1 MGNLE
6 IVQGSLKWLLKLS
19 LIAGL
24 VLSTVGILSVYPV
37 IAHNCKLSF
46 AVTLSPSSETIP
58 RGSNFRFT
66 IFTSGPECLTG
77 THVGLFPSISPIVT
91 NGPSFRTTSYAIPLY
106 DSPLLVG
113 NASLSTPT
121 GSYTFTVTAK
131 GQQAPLI
138 GVAESGTATL
148 IVT

>member
-1 MGNLE
+1 MKFARGF
-6 IVQGSLKWLLKLS
+6 IGWLLRFSVL
-19 LIAGL
+19 AGL

-37 IAHNCKLSF
+37 TAHKCQLSF
-46 AVTLSPSSETIP
+46 SVALSPSSETIP

-66 IFTSGPECLTG
+66 IFTSGPQCLTG
-77 THVGLFPSISPIVT
+77 THVGLFPSISPSVT

-106 DSPLLVG
+106 DSPWLVG

-121 GSYTFTVTAK
+121 GTYTFTVTAR
-131 GQQAPLI
+131 GQQAPLVGI
-138 GVAESGTATL
+138 SESGSTTL

>member
-1 MGNLE
+1 MKFAAGP
-6 IVQGSLKWLLKLS
+6 IRWFLKFS

-24 VLSTVGILSVYPV
+24 VLSTVGILSAGPV
-37 IAHNCKLSF
+37 MAHKCQPSF
-46 AVTLSPSSETIP
+46 TVTLSPSGETIP

-66 IFTSGPECLTG
+66 ILTSGPECLAG
-77 THVGLFPSISPIVT
+77 THVGLFPSISPSVT
-91 NGPSFRTTSYAIPLY
+91 NAPSFRTTSYAIPLY

-121 GSYTFTVTAK
+121 GTYTFTVTAK

-138 GVAESGTATL
+138 GVTETGTATL
-148 IVT
+148 TVT